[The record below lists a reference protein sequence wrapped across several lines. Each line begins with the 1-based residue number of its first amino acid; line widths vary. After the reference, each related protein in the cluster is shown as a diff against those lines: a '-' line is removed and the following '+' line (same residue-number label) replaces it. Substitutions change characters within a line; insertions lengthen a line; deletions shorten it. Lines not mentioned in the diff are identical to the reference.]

1 MQVRK
6 RSIPQA
12 ELNYS
17 SVFVVLS
24 ERTDYSKSEGFDL
37 LPTKAN
43 DTIVKSLDNNWIKQ
57 KIKILFR
64 ISLDKCHGGNSKQ
77 LQANNKLK
85 STVIQN

>member
-12 ELNYS
+12 ELNHS

-43 DTIVKSLDNNWIKQ
+43 DTIVKSLDNN
-57 KIKILFR
+57 
-64 ISLDKCHGGNSKQ
+64 
-77 LQANNKLK
+77 
-85 STVIQN
+85 

>member
-6 RSIPQA
+6 RNIPQA
-12 ELNYS
+12 ELNHS
-17 SVFVVLS
+17 SVFVLLS
-24 ERTDYSKSEGFDL
+24 ERTGYSKSEGFDL

-64 ISLDKCHGGNSKQ
+64 ISLDKCHGGTPKKTPSK
-77 LQANNKLK
+77 
-85 STVIQN
+85 